1 MDTFPLFCNKKPV
14 SVDSLT
20 SLFLI
25 FNSAIILQVRSQLVY
40 YVLYIPTCV
49 VCEFWQPTV
58 TLSRNNV
65 NV

>member
-49 VCEFWQPTV
+49 VCEF
-58 TLSRNNV
+58 
-65 NV
+65 

>member
-25 FNSAIILQVRSQLVY
+25 FNSAIILQIHSQLVY

-49 VCEFWQPTV
+49 VCEF
-58 TLSRNNV
+58 
-65 NV
+65 